1 MAVGITPNPAEC
13 FKELTA
19 PLVVGFLGG
28 TADAEKAKAA
38 LKKAMMDQFPSH
50 KFTSDGGTLSEIDKN
65 ANFLALFISFAQE

>member
-13 FKELTA
+13 FKEHTA
-19 PLVVGFLGG
+19 PLVVSFLGG

-38 LKKAMMDQFPSH
+38 LKKAMMDQFASRR
-50 KFTSDGGTLSEIDKN
+50 FTRDGETGELDKN